1 MNVNEVL
8 RDARLNAERILR
20 FLGVEF
26 NYEFGQDMDL
36 DDSFKEAAK
45 SLALQLVELDNK
57 ATRKNLPDQWM
68 SAPSPPTV
76 EKTREEQVAEVRAR
90 ANQLGYRL
98 VLRPPP
104 K

>member
-1 MNVNEVL
+1 MNINEVL

-45 SLALQLVELDNK
+45 SLALHFVALDNR
-57 ATRKNLPDQWM
+57 ALRKNLPEAWM
-68 SAPSPPTV
+68 PAPPPPPV

-90 ANQLGYRL
+90 AKELGYRL
-98 VLRPPP
+98 VLHPPT
-104 K
+104 